1 MTNAFADDLTI
12 QFQRITALH
21 PQLLDAV
28 PPAPLPP
35 MRDGAISFNT
45 ADFWKQFA
53 QREWQPRATQSAV
66 NLVGPFRMYGHCLDP
81 VAVPDELHWYD
92 PSTPAQDEDI
102 VLVQWDPAELQ
113 KIYERNAGNGDWIR
127 QYGPPCP
134 IATKVYKTIGSSQW
148 LLTRKSMVRLGNN
161 RILGVLRKVVRPE
174 SAYVQCPAVSL
185 IEPNAATDPV
195 SSATGSGSIGTIGGS
210 GGTFDSN
217 IRTAVYTNNTAETV
231 TVQGEVS
238 VQGVTVSWDTSY
250 PSTARVYYSYS
261 SSSSGSGSADMVNPA
276 PDGPTYNSPPASASA
291 VIQVTLAAGDT
302 LTLNLR
308 GNVVHTDSVLLDWSS
323 AAARVTAI
331 KR

>member
-1 MTNAFADDLTI
+1 MNAQRLPTAFADNLAI
-12 QFQRITALH
+12 QFLRITAVH

-35 MRDGAISFNT
+35 MRDGTISFNT

-113 KIYERNAGNGDWIR
+113 AMYERNAADADWTK

-185 IEPNAATDPV
+185 IEPNAATETYQISDLAQASYGLGSHFVVDGSFTPNV
-195 SSATGSGSIGTIGGS
+195 DGVVELSASYDYRGLAEDSLANPMQRMLFVLQNSS
-210 GGTFDSN
+210 
-217 IRTAVYTNNTAETV
+217 
-231 TVQGEVS
+231 
-238 VQGVTVSWDTSY
+238 
-250 PSTARVYYSYS
+250 YSYGVIARNGAGNTTWIS
-261 SSSSGSGSADMVNPA
+261 QTHSDFFSVVSGASVTYGLLISNSSGLENMVIRNA
-276 PDGPTYNSPPASASA
+276 RMK
-291 VIQVTLAAGDT
+291 AGF
-302 LTLNLR
+302 
-308 GNVVHTDSVLLDWSS
+308 
-323 AAARVTAI
+323 I